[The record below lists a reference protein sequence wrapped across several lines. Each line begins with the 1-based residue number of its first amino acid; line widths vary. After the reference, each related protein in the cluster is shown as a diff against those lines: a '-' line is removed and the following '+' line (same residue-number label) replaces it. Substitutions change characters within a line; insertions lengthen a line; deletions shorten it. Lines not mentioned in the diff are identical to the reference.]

1 MALRKRVVF
10 GVGGVLGAAI
20 VVLGDPQKHSEDSD
34 RYREHRNRSHP
45 IALDASHGDEPR
57 QANKRVPEK
66 LRERLGAARQQSRRS
81 TAESV
86 QYWSPAIVSAPFG
99 VVLFALASKN
109 SIAAPGA
116 VSAVAGGLFLD
127 FAPAYAPP
135 LTWYVGWAGATK
147 RLAPNGGGH
156 LGDDAGTSERAP
168 RDVTLAADGRPMSY
182 ALVLACVGALGGG
195 VGVGVPLRRVAM
207 TAMLVRI
214 AATIRW

>member
-1 MALRKRVVF
+1 MPARRTNSERASQRATPLRPLSALAWHGPAHKRVVF
-10 GVGGVLGAAI
+10 GVGGVLGAAV
-20 VVLGDPQKHSEDSD
+20 VVLGDPQKHSEGSD
-34 RYREHRNRSHP
+34 RYREHLNRFHP

-109 SIAAPGA
+109 SIAALGA

-127 FAPAYAPP
+127 FAPASAAHVVRG
-135 LTWYVGWAGATK
+135 VG
-147 RLAPNGGGH
+147 R
-156 LGDDAGTSERAP
+156 
-168 RDVTLAADGRPMSY
+168 RDE
-182 ALVLACVGALGGG
+182 ALGAE
-195 VGVGVPLRRVAM
+195 RRRPPGRRRRH
-207 TAMLVRI
+207 L
-214 AATIRW
+214 